1 MPDKL
6 IPTSGP
12 RLSFSTHG
20 NVIVICSN
28 RFNSSKVFADP
39 EAGRSKQAPFPFTR
53 EITVDV
59 IASAGDKLWKEL
71 VGNDTKMNLT
81 HVALSFTGI
90 DVTEAGQQSIE
101 AFLKSG
107 KNDKRP
113 RETDG
118 LGVGSI
124 EQGYGELSSQDF
136 PSTSY
141 TCAKCGKKLTVFLD
155 SDVMDGSDP
164 LEMLR
169 TEHEDFHF
177 AQELAKDWA
186 QESKLR
192 DSSPKKGTAPKSAKR
207 RRVESKGIEKFLLR
221 K

>member
-1 MPDKL
+1 M
-6 IPTSGP
+6 
-12 RLSFSTHG
+12 
-20 NVIVICSN
+20 
-28 RFNSSKVFADP
+28 
-39 EAGRSKQAPFPFTR
+39 
-53 EITVDV
+53 

-71 VGNDTKMNLT
+71 VGNDAKMNLT

-101 AFLKSG
+101 TFLKSG

-118 LGVGSI
+118 LGIASI
-124 EQGYGELSSQDF
+124 EQGYGTRVTESFPSQDF
-136 PSTSY
+136 PSTSF
-141 TCAKCGKKLTVFLD
+141 TCAKCGKKLTIFLD
-155 SDVMDGSDP
+155 SDVMDNSDP

-177 AQELAKDWA
+177 AQELAKDLA
-186 QESKLR
+186 QESKSR
-192 DSSPKKGTAPKSAKR
+192 DSSPKKVIAPKSAKR

>member
-1 MPDKL
+1 
-6 IPTSGP
+6 
-12 RLSFSTHG
+12 
-20 NVIVICSN
+20 
-28 RFNSSKVFADP
+28 
-39 EAGRSKQAPFPFTR
+39 
-53 EITVDV
+53 V

-71 VGNDTKMNLT
+71 VGNDAKMNLT

-101 AFLKSG
+101 TFLKSG
-107 KNDKRP
+107 NNDKRP

-118 LGVGSI
+118 LGIASI
-124 EQGYGELSSQDF
+124 EQGYSTRVTELSSQDF

-141 TCAKCGKKLTVFLD
+141 TCAKCGKKLTIFLD
-155 SDVMDGSDP
+155 SDVMDDSDP
-164 LEMLR
+164 LEILR

-177 AQELAKDWA
+177 AQELAKDLA

-192 DSSPKKGTAPKSAKR
+192 DSSPKKGTASKSAKR
-207 RRVESKGIEKFLLR
+207 RRVELKGIEKFLLR